1 MKLVIDSSVFASS
14 LGVNDEYSS
23 DSRKF
28 FEKCIGKE
36 IYVPALVV
44 AETLTVLGKQGMKNA
59 AKLLKYFSSLSL
71 VPLDHDFLKYFV
83 THLPPS
89 TTLKTS
95 DLIVALSASRHHA
108 ILITWDKKLLSLGGK
123 ICQVITPS
131 GFLKQ
136 FSN

>member
-1 MKLVIDSSVFASS
+1 MKFVIDSSVFVSS
-14 LGVNDEYSS
+14 LGVNDEYTS

-36 IYVPALVV
+36 IYVPTLVV
-44 AETLTVLGKQGMKNA
+44 AETLTVLSKQGMKNA

-71 VPLDHDFLKYFV
+71 ATLDHDFLKYFV
-83 THLPPS
+83 THLSPS

-95 DLIVALSASRHHA
+95 DLIVALSASQHQA

-123 ICQVITPS
+123 LCQVKTPRE
-131 GFLKQ
+131 
-136 FSN
+136 